1 MKAKKWNPKTR
12 EYQDY
17 ELPKNACMYS
27 NDMNEEIACARCGR
41 KMVFGDGYT
50 SRQIH
55 TELGFG
61 YAVCEKCYEREWEEE
76 AENAKTNKTN

>member
-17 ELPKNACMYS
+17 ELPKNAYMFS
-27 NDMNEEIACARCGR
+27 NDMEKVIACAQCGR
-41 KMVFGDGYT
+41 KMAFGDGYT

-55 TELGFG
+55 TKYGLG
-61 YAVCEKCYEREWEEE
+61 YAVCEKCYEKEWKEERE
-76 AENAKTNKTN
+76 ND